1 MTTNVLNTKTENKIP
16 DFSGLVKMADYI
28 AKISDID
35 KKYFTTSDYNKF
47 TSKVVDE
54 KVRQANLATNIDFST
69 VLQLD
74 IRNGMEKNRKTKNV

>member
-1 MTTNVLNTKTENKIP
+1 MTTSVFNTKTENN
-16 DFSGLVKMADYI
+16 FSGLVKKADYFT
-28 AKISDID
+28 KILDID

-69 VLQLD
+69 VLQLA
-74 IRNGMEKNRKTKNV
+74 IRNGMENRKTKNV